1 MKNNSSIL
9 VFLQLKQIPNLIA
22 GFFNSKSDGNRQ
34 LLADKRPLVERLMT
48 CNIF

>member
-34 LLADKRPLVERLMT
+34 LLAAMQSMKLCRIDT
-48 CNIF
+48 